1 MPVIFYRLLSI
12 VEHGTLTVI
21 NMRQIPFY
29 DKEALSLYKSELMKI
44 YKQLGFE
51 ILIFVLLLACIQY
64 QFLIK
69 SANPII
75 YFVASLVLI
84 KACFTADSVHLIKRG
99 KVTFLKVEEF
109 DNIV

>member
-1 MPVIFYRLLSI
+1 M
-12 VEHGTLTVI
+12 EHGTLTVI

-29 DKEALSLYKSELMKI
+29 DKEALSLYKSELMKM

-51 ILIFVLLLACIQY
+51 ILILFLLMACIQY

-69 SANPII
+69 SGNPIL

-84 KACFTADSVHLIKRG
+84 KAWFTADSVHLIKKG